1 MLTIWGNLHTSHTNL
16 VKICVEEGVISMTIL
31 SQREISNALDIGP
44 KFLFLD
50 SCEILDPGVAS
61 RASYIF
67 DERHKFISQ
76 HFLSGIIVP
85 GVLILES
92 MLQSMALTIYS
103 TKSWRGLALVTDLN
117 AQFLSSLQLNSKIEN
132 QSRITVKSGGRIHGE
147 VTCISNQ
154 KIISKITCSYYSDH
168 ILQALKKK
176 WR

>member
-1 MLTIWGNLHTSHTNL
+1 
-16 VKICVEEGVISMTIL
+16 MTIL
-31 SQREISNALDIGP
+31 SQREISKVLDIGS

-50 SCEILDPGVAS
+50 SCEIIEPGVSS

-67 DERHKFISQ
+67 DGRHEYVSQ
-76 HFLSGIIVP
+76 HFLSGIVIP

-103 TKSWRGLALVTDLN
+103 TKSWMGLALVTDLN

-132 QSRITVKSGGRIHGE
+132 QSQITVNSGGRIHGE

-154 KIISKITCSYYSDH
+154 NIISKVTCSYSSDY

-176 WR
+176 WS